1 MEHIGQRIKD
11 LRKKA
16 DLTQDRLADY
26 LGVSAQAVSK
36 WECDISTPDLSL
48 IPPLCRVLGCTS
60 DELLGIGGEDEDPRE
75 HELYMMASGNDGS
88 PDRFDI
94 RLQLKKCLAAVE
106 EYPRNLWLHYYCAMN
121 EMMLPDDPSPA
132 EGQAKTRREH
142 VEAAEKRYR
151 FILEEAKDDSLRA
164 CATNGLVLLLV
175 EQGRREEAAEFAR
188 KCPQYGKL
196 SADYLLLYCLEGEE
210 GEQHWQWYVMGKL
223 EDLLMALRRRTES
236 LPAMET
242 MEAVVRVMLPDGNYL
257 GFYNALYLSLE
268 KQAELLTRAGRYDEA
283 VKKLAE
289 TCETCRRLDAV
300 NSRVGETLPYT
311 APLFDLLDSTMPFLS
326 MANTATQDAVYWL
339 RHPCF
344 DPLRERE
351 DFKALC
357 AEMKPA
363 DQRRECAEKKG

>member
-26 LGVSAQAVSK
+26 LGVSPQAVSK
-36 WECDISTPDLSL
+36 WEVGSASPDLAL
-48 IPPLCRVLGCTS
+48 IAPLCRVLGCTS
-60 DELLGIGGEDEDPRE
+60 DELLGIRTGDEDSRE
-75 HELYMMASGNDGS
+75 HELYMMASGNDGN
-88 PDRFDI
+88 PDRFDT
-94 RLQLKKCLAAVE
+94 RLHLQKCLAAVE

-164 CATNGLVLLLV
+164 CVYNNLVLMLV
-175 EQGRREEAAEFAR
+175 EQGRKEEAEELAR
-188 KCPQYGKL
+188 SCPTHGKL
-196 SADYLLLYCLEGEE
+196 SADFLLLYCLEGEE
-210 GEQHWQWYVMGKL
+210 GERHWQWYVKGKL
-223 EDLLMALRRRTES
+223 LDLLLALSRRREN
-236 LPAMET
+236 LAAL
-242 MEAVVRVMLPDGNYL
+242 EAIEGILRVMLPDGNYL
-257 GFYNALYLSLE
+257 GFYNNLYLSLE

-283 VKKLAE
+283 VNKLAE

-326 MANTATQDAVYWL
+326 MANTATRDAVYWL

-351 DFKALC
+351 DFRALVAELERGEKAETGE
-357 AEMKPA
+357 A
-363 DQRRECAEKKG
+363 